1 MNRNWYRGI
10 IGMEDCTT
18 GKCKADRG
26 FCLLHI
32 SLPPL
37 CICGGEEVC
46 PLRMQDKFVFLRYN
60 FFYEKRSDYQTVV
73 DLFMIVTSPG
83 IEPGF
88 TP

>member
-1 MNRNWYRGI
+1 
-10 IGMEDCTT
+10 MEDCTT

-32 SLPPL
+32 SLPPQ

>member
-1 MNRNWYRGI
+1 
-10 IGMEDCTT
+10 MEDCIT
-18 GKCKADRG
+18 GKCKAAG
-26 FCLLHI
+26 VFCLLHI
-32 SLPPL
+32 FLPPQ

-73 DLFMIVTSPG
+73 DLFMLVTSPG